1 MNQNLRTPRWQ
12 DLTGLD
18 PECKA
23 DMDRDERRDAIRVLF
38 REVERLARQEFDFA
52 RDNPSDERTFLWD
65 PLDYICNVVE
75 ISRVKLSSYMRELTG
90 MRAHEVTDRI
100 KAADLPAKLRARIE
114 KQFAALLPTLEAMAS
129 VAVDVEDAF
138 DRAFEFACERV
149 CEERKGANAMRW
161 AVELG
166 YANPSRVHR
175 ACVLAHTTTIQAL
188 EEEILR
194 TLVQKFFEERR
205 IHRKDAKTQRM
216 EEKKTTHEG
225 AKVFAEKLEA
235 LKAEL
240 GMEGELTQADRQ
252 ALEAMLQERAA

>member
-1 MNQNLRTPRWQ
+1 MNQNLRTPKWQ

-18 PECKA
+18 PELEA
-23 DMDRDERRDAIRVLF
+23 DMDRDDRREAIRVLF

-65 PLDYICNVVE
+65 PLDYICNVLE

-100 KAADLPAKLRARIE
+100 KAADLPAKLRARLE
-114 KQFAALLPTLEAMAS
+114 KQFAALLPALEAIAS
-129 VAVDVEDAF
+129 PLHLREGVGGGVGEGDAF
-138 DRAFEFACERV
+138 DRAFEFARERV
-149 CEERKGANAMRW
+149 REERKGPNAMRW

-194 TLVQKFFEERR
+194 TLVQKFSRR
-205 IHRKDAKTQRM
+205 SSKR
-216 EEKKTTHEG
+216 
-225 AKVFAEKLEA
+225 
-235 LKAEL
+235 
-240 GMEGELTQADRQ
+240 
-252 ALEAMLQERAA
+252 